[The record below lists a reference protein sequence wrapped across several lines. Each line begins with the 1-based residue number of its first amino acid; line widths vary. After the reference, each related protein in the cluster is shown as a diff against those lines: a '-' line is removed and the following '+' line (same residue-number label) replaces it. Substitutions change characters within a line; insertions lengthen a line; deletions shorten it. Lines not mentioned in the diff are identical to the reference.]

1 MDLTPR
7 PESEVAKGA
16 SRGKRRWIPIFVVVL
31 AIVAGGFVVT
41 QFLTSAID
49 YYCNVDE
56 VGEREGCEA
65 DRRIRVQG
73 MVVENS
79 LVTNDGITTFK
90 LSFNDSTLPVTYLGD
105 PGGIFQECIP
115 VVAHGRIQN
124 GVFDSN
130 RIEVKHSNEYQSKN
144 EARLDESDAQAAAC
158 AAQKD

>member
-7 PESEVAKGA
+7 PDAQDA
-16 SRGKRRWIPIFVVVL
+16 NRAPRRRRKWVPISVVVL
-31 AIVAGGFVVT
+31 AVVAGGFVVS

-56 VGEREGCEA
+56 IGKREGCEV
-65 DRRIRVQG
+65 DRRLRVQG
-73 MVVENS
+73 VVVEDS
-79 LVTNDGITTFK
+79 LVTDNGITSFQ
-90 LSFNDSTLPVTYLGD
+90 LSFNDETMPVTYLGD

-115 VVAHGRIQN
+115 VVAHGRVTN

-144 EARLDESDAQAAAC
+144 EARLDEADEQAAAC